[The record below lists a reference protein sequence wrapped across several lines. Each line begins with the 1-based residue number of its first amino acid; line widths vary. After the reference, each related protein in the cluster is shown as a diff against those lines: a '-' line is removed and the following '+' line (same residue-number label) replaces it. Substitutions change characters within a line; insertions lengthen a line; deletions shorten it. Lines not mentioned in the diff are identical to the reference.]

1 MNSNL
6 DARGTFYLGRREAD
20 QEPLL
25 YDSRDLT
32 THAVC
37 VGMTGSG
44 KTGLCLSLLE
54 EAALDGVPAICIDPK
69 GDLGNLALT
78 FPQLRP
84 EDFVPWIDPADA
96 ARRGVSV
103 EERAAGVAETWREGL
118 AAWGQSGE
126 RVARFR
132 DAAEVAIYTPG
143 SSAGLPLSVLERL
156 SAPPPGQD
164 AEAVRERVQGAVSGL
179 LALVGVAAD
188 PVQSREHVF
197 LSNVVQHFWSAGTD
211 LELGAL
217 VHAILEPPMATIG
230 VLDVDAFFGK
240 KERQALAM
248 KLNALLASPS
258 FAGWMQGEPLDIARL
273 LWTPEGRPRISI
285 LSIAHLSDAE
295 RMFFVTLVLGELV
308 AWMRS
313 QAGTSDLRALLYMD
327 EVVGFLPP
335 VAKPPSK
342 APLMT
347 LLKQARA
354 FGVGCVLATQNP
366 VDVDYKAL
374 SNCGTWF
381 LGRLQTERDVDRVI
395 DGLEGASQLA
405 GQRLESAE
413 VRRTLAG
420 LSSRVFLMNDVHR
433 EGPELF
439 HSRWALSYLRGPL
452 TRSQIATLMADHPAR
467 ERAAATAPTA
477 TAPTTAPGTADAA
490 PADATLRDAESPM
503 DAEIRREAPLG
514 RPPLP
519 DHLEEIFVAGEGALL
534 RPHLLGVVELAY
546 SHARAG
552 VSHEFRASLVARVD
566 DSEPPALWKD
576 AWQVGSTPTV
586 PIAPPNARFAP
597 LPAACVS
604 RSRMRSIEAALKSE
618 CIARFPLVL
627 GQCRAL
633 KLWSRPEE
641 TREAFAARVE
651 VAALAARD
659 RERSKAREKNDRTLA
674 KAEARID
681 KLRARLE
688 RETEQADSA
697 ELDTGISVGSAVLG
711 AIFGNG
717 TLAGNARRATRSA
730 KKVRRASAQKTDV
743 RHARAA
749 LTDAEQ
755 EFESLGATLEAEVA
769 AIPRPATTIEEVAVR
784 PKRADARVER
794 LVLAWVPE

>member
-1 MNSNL
+1 MNL

-20 QEPLL
+20 KEPLL

-54 EAALDGVPAICIDPK
+54 EAALDGIPAICIDPK

-84 EDFVPWIDPADA
+84 EDFAPWIDPADA
-96 ARRGVSV
+96 ARKGVSV
-103 EERAAGVAETWREGL
+103 EERAASVAETWREGL
-118 AAWGQSGE
+118 ASWDQSGE
-126 RVARFR
+126 RIARFR
-132 DAAEVAIYTPG
+132 ESAEVAIYTPG

-156 SAPPPGQD
+156 TAPPPGMD
-164 AEAVRERVQGAVSGL
+164 DEAMRERVQGAVSGL
-179 LALVGVAAD
+179 LALVGVVAD

-197 LSNVVQHFWSAGTD
+197 LSNVVQHFWSAGAD

-217 VHAILEPPMATIG
+217 VHAILEPPMTTIG
-230 VLDVDAFFGK
+230 VLEVEAFFGK

-248 KLNALLASPS
+248 KINALLASPS
-258 FAGWMQGEPLDIARL
+258 FAGWLKGEPLDIERL
-273 LWTPEGRPRISI
+273 LWTPQGRPRISI

-308 AWMRS
+308 AWMRT

-354 FGVGCVLATQNP
+354 FGIGCVLATQNP

-405 GQRLESAE
+405 GQRLETAE
-413 VRRTLAG
+413 IRRTLAG

-433 EGPELF
+433 EAPELF
-439 HSRWALSYLRGPL
+439 HTRWALSYLRGPL
-452 TRSQIATLMADHPAR
+452 TRSQIATLMAEHPAR
-467 ERAAATAPTA
+467 AREAASESS
-477 TAPTTAPGTADAA
+477 
-490 PADATLRDAESPM
+490 PADATVPDAVSAFETPASTTGP
-503 DAEIRREAPLG
+503 
-514 RPPLP
+514 RPELP
-519 DHLEEIFVAGEGALL
+519 EHLEEIFVAGEGALL
-534 RPHLLGVVELAY
+534 RPHLLGVVELSY
-546 SHARAG
+546 DRARADL
-552 VSHEFRASLVARVD
+552 SHEFSPSL
-566 DSEPPALWKD
+566 
-576 AWQVGSTPTV
+576 
-586 PIAPPNARFAP
+586 IAPVSETDPASFWSPARQITTVATTPSPHPDARFAP
-597 LPAACVS
+597 LPAAHVS
-604 RSRMRSIEAALKSE
+604 KGRLRSLEAALKTE
-618 CIARFPLVL
+618 CIARFPLVI
-627 GQCRAL
+627 GKCHAL
-633 KLWSRPEE
+633 RLWSRPDE
-641 TREAFAARVE
+641 TRAEFAARVE
-651 VAALAARD
+651 AAARSARDDERAKAREMNERKLTKAQARIERLRERLD
-659 RERSKAREKNDRTLA
+659 RER
-674 KAEARID
+674 
-681 KLRARLE
+681 
-688 RETEQADSA
+688 EQAASA
-697 ELDTGISVGSAVLG
+697 ELDTGLSIGSAVLG

-717 TLAGNARRATRSA
+717 TLAGNARRATGSA
-730 KKVRRASAQKTDV
+730 KKARRASSQKTDV
-743 RHARAA
+743 RQAEAA
-749 LTDAEQ
+749 LAEATRELEAQ
-755 EFESLGATLEAEVA
+755 RATLEADVG
-769 AIPRPATTIEEVAVR
+769 AIRGPVTAIEEVAVR
-784 PKRADARVER
+784 PKRADVQVVR